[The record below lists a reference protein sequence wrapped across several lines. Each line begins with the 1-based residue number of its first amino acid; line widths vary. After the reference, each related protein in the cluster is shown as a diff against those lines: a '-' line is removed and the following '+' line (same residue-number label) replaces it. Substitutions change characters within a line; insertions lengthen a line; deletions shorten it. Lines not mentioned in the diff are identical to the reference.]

1 MKIKKQWI
9 ITTLFIMMLCPIT
22 VRAAGACTAVID
34 KNGYCDETGEYHDP
48 TLSTI
53 KDNNCSSY
61 KEDIVPGYCY
71 SICREDATTKFPNKV
86 PWLSVDQYDSILGGN
101 HFIWEEIVT
110 TRTRECETT
119 INWDK
124 WKREWEEVTG
134 NDSGIDFL
142 VMHIAREEH
151 QRNSDVP
158 VCELLNGENF
168 TGENAWHNDRFY
180 QNFDVDGKAAKG
192 LLANI
197 AGSSNLNKMKEYFG
211 CKAYT
216 EETKASK
223 TANVKTSGNSYATI
237 PSGTQPN
244 DYKKTCTNQLSSAQK
259 KRYTY
264 AEVIQQSEGL
274 VCWYYTCPSG
284 VKPTDKG
291 KCQKEVQKSKTGC
304 KNGQDHIWS
313 KVDFNWLR
321 DGFTI
326 ANPQTYCAATDS
338 IPYNTLRYDAVWNDF
353 VGEGASGG
361 SNGYRL
367 SLNEFKQKI
376 QRLESIL
383 RTCNTSNNASNSTDT
398 TSITVNY
405 QDQPS
410 KTYKRDVPLTKNRV
424 GSPVVESKT
433 TKASNSTIYKSNCMN
448 VSASAL
454 SGVISINDIAG
465 ILGSTNCQKQEY
477 TELRNYTN
485 TSIYSKISEKFKY
498 TMPEKTYRY
507 IQKTDGK
514 AVDQVSG
521 DILTNKRYI
530 DIGYPNYPVY
540 YKTPTGTYPMQLTYQ
555 NIGTNGHFVDS
566 AVYSCKYK
574 VINRIIPCTG
584 ADCYD
589 PDCVG
594 EHCDRN
600 YDNGGGDTGLNGL
613 NIIYRPISLTN
624 PFPSETGT
632 GREAG
637 VNWTESDISNY
648 ITKNRKVTENDVY
661 NKTPIYSFTLTPAS
675 IKKIK
680 GYNSTT
686 EYSDFNLTCSS
697 QKNGKRCTSN
707 FLKNLSNYNVIVNQA
722 QSTCYNVGQGDA
734 FYSCADK
741 PVQDNVRCLWNS
753 ETKKMDCV
761 NCSAGQGNENHKIC
775 VLAKGKGSE

>member
-9 ITTLFIMMLCPIT
+9 IVALSIMILCPMT

-53 KDNNCSSY
+53 KDNNCNSY

-124 WKREWEEVTG
+124 WKREWEEATG
-134 NDSGIDFL
+134 SNSGIDFL

-158 VCELLNGENF
+158 ICDLLDDLDF

-180 QNFDVDGKAAKG
+180 QTFDIGGKKAKAY
-192 LLANI
+192 LAKEI
-197 AGSSNLNKMKEYFG
+197 VKSSNLDKMKEYFG
-211 CKAYT
+211 CKT
-216 EETKASK
+216 SKAN
-223 TANVKTSGNSYATI
+223 TVKQLSGSGNSWITI
-237 PSGTQPN
+237 PVGTEDPEKACV
-244 DYKKTCTNQLSSAQK
+244 DKLSSAQK

-264 AEVIQQSEGL
+264 KGTVKGNSGGNTATTEVL
-274 VCWYYTCPSG
+274 VCEYYTCENGNKPS
-284 VKPTDKG
+284 KKG
-291 KCQKEVQKSKTGC
+291 ICEKKSETGC
-304 KNGQDHIWS
+304 PTGQDHVWS
-313 KVDFNWLR
+313 QVDFNWLR

-326 ANPQTYCAATDS
+326 ANPKTYCAATDK
-338 IPYNTLRYDAVWNDF
+338 IPYNTLRYDAAWNDF

-367 SLNEFKQKI
+367 SLNELKQKI

-410 KTYKRDVPLTKNRV
+410 KTYKRDVPLIKNRV
-424 GSPVVESKT
+424 GSPQVESKT

-454 SGVISINDIAG
+454 SGVISINDISG

-477 TELRNYTN
+477 TELRDYAN
-485 TSIYSKISEKFKY
+485 TSIYSKISEKYKY

-530 DIGYPNYPVY
+530 EIGYPNYPVY
-540 YKTPTGTYPMQLTYQ
+540 YKTPTGTYPMQLTYR
-555 NIGTNGHFVDS
+555 NIGTNGHFVSS
-566 AVYSCKYK
+566 AIYSCKYK

-624 PFPSETGT
+624 PFPGETGT
-632 GREAG
+632 GRAAG
-637 VNWTESDISNY
+637 INWTSSDINTY
-648 ITKNRKVTENDVY
+648 ITKNRDVKENDVY
-661 NKTPIYSFTLTPAS
+661 KKTPIYSFTLTPAS

-686 EYSDFNLTCSS
+686 EYSDFNLKCSS
-697 QKNGKRCTSN
+697 QKNGKRCTSD

-741 PVQDNVRCLWNS
+741 PVQDNIKCLWNS

-761 NCSAGQGNENHKIC
+761 NCSTGQGNESHKIC

>member
-9 ITTLFIMMLCPIT
+9 IVALSIMILCPMT

-53 KDNNCSSY
+53 KDNNCNSY

-124 WKREWEEVTG
+124 WKREWEEATG
-134 NDSGIDFL
+134 SNSGIDFL

-158 VCELLNGENF
+158 VCDLLNGVF
-168 TGENAWHNDRFY
+168 TGPNVEHHQKFY
-180 QNFDVDGKAAKG
+180 GNFDIGGKEAKAY
-192 LLANI
+192 LAKEI
-197 AGSSNLNKMKEYFG
+197 VKSSNLDKMKEYFG
-211 CKAYT
+211 CKT
-216 EETKASK
+216 SKAN
-223 TANVKTSGNSYATI
+223 TVKQLSGSGNSWITI
-237 PSGTQPN
+237 PVGTKDPEKACV
-244 DYKKTCTNQLSSAQK
+244 DKLSSAQK

-264 AEVIQQSEGL
+264 KGAVKGNSGGNTATTEVL
-274 VCWYYTCPSG
+274 VCEYYTCENGNKPS
-284 VKPTDKG
+284 KKG
-291 KCQKEVQKSKTGC
+291 ICEKKSETGC
-304 KNGQDHIWS
+304 PTGQDHVWS
-313 KVDFNWLR
+313 QVDFNWLR

-326 ANPQTYCAATDS
+326 AEPKTYCAATDK
-338 IPYNTLRYDAVWNDF
+338 IPYNTLRYDAAWNDF

-367 SLNEFKQKI
+367 SLNELKQKI

-410 KTYKRDVPLTKNRV
+410 KTYKRDVPLIKNRV
-424 GSPVVESKT
+424 GSPQVESKT

-454 SGVISINDIAG
+454 SGVISIDDISG

-477 TELRNYTN
+477 TELRDYAN
-485 TSIYSKISEKFKY
+485 TSIYSKISEKYKY

-530 DIGYPNYPVY
+530 EIGYPNYPVY
-540 YKTPTGTYPMQLTYQ
+540 YKTPTGTYPMQLTYR
-555 NIGTNGHFVDS
+555 NIGTNGHFVSS

-624 PFPSETGT
+624 PFPGETGT
-632 GREAG
+632 GRAAG
-637 VNWTESDISNY
+637 INWTSSDINTY
-648 ITKNRKVTENDVY
+648 ITKNRDVKENDVY
-661 NKTPIYSFTLTPAS
+661 KKTPIYSFTLTPAS

-686 EYSDFNLTCSS
+686 EYSDFNLKCSS
-697 QKNGKRCTSN
+697 QKNGKRCTSD

-741 PVQDNVRCLWNS
+741 PVQDNIKCLWNS

>member
-9 ITTLFIMMLCPIT
+9 IVALSIMILCPMT

-53 KDNNCSSY
+53 KDNNCNSY

-124 WKREWEEVTG
+124 WKREWEEATG
-134 NDSGIDFL
+134 SNSGIDFL

-158 VCELLNGENF
+158 VCDLLNCVF
-168 TGENAWHNDRFY
+168 TGPNVEHHQKFY
-180 QNFDVDGKAAKG
+180 GNFDIGGKEAKAY
-192 LLANI
+192 LAKEI
-197 AGSSNLNKMKEYFG
+197 VKSSNLDKMKEYFG
-211 CKAYT
+211 CKT
-216 EETKASK
+216 SKAN
-223 TANVKTSGNSYATI
+223 TVKQLSGSGNSWITI
-237 PSGTQPN
+237 PVGTKDPEKACV
-244 DYKKTCTNQLSSAQK
+244 DKLSSAQK

-264 AEVIQQSEGL
+264 KGAVKGNSGGNTATTEVL
-274 VCWYYTCPSG
+274 VCEYYTCENGNKPS
-284 VKPTDKG
+284 KKG
-291 KCQKEVQKSKTGC
+291 ICEKKSETGC
-304 KNGQDHIWS
+304 PTGQDHVWS
-313 KVDFNWLR
+313 QVDFNWLR

-326 ANPQTYCAATDS
+326 AEPKTYCAATDK
-338 IPYNTLRYDAVWNDF
+338 IPYNTLRYDAAWNDF

-367 SLNEFKQKI
+367 SLNELKQKI

-410 KTYKRDVPLTKNRV
+410 KTYKRDVPLIKNRV
-424 GSPVVESKT
+424 GSPQVESKT

-454 SGVISINDIAG
+454 SGVISIDDISG

-477 TELRNYTN
+477 TELRDYAN
-485 TSIYSKISEKFKY
+485 TSIYSKISEKYKY

-530 DIGYPNYPVY
+530 EIGYPNYPVY
-540 YKTPTGTYPMQLTYQ
+540 YKTPTGTYPMQLTYR
-555 NIGTNGHFVDS
+555 NIGTNGHFVSS

-624 PFPSETGT
+624 PFPGETGT
-632 GREAG
+632 GRAAG
-637 VNWTESDISNY
+637 INWTSSDINTY
-648 ITKNRKVTENDVY
+648 ITKNRDVKENDVY
-661 NKTPIYSFTLTPAS
+661 KKTPIYSFTLTPAS

-686 EYSDFNLTCSS
+686 EYSDFNLKCSS
-697 QKNGKRCTSN
+697 QKNGKRCTSD

-741 PVQDNVRCLWNS
+741 PVQDNIKCLWNS

>member
-9 ITTLFIMMLCPIT
+9 IVALSIMILCPMT

-53 KDNNCSSY
+53 KDNNCNSY

-124 WKREWEEVTG
+124 WKREWEEATG
-134 NDSGIDFL
+134 SNSGIDFL

-158 VCELLNGENF
+158 ICDLLDDLDF

-180 QNFDVDGKAAKG
+180 QTFDIRGKKAKAY
-192 LLANI
+192 LAKEI
-197 AGSSNLNKMKEYFG
+197 VKSSNLDKMKEYFG
-211 CKAYT
+211 CKT
-216 EETKASK
+216 SKAN
-223 TANVKTSGNSYATI
+223 TVKQLSGSGNSWITI
-237 PSGTQPN
+237 PVGTKDPEKACV
-244 DYKKTCTNQLSSAQK
+244 DKLSSAQK

-264 AEVIQQSEGL
+264 KGAVKGNSGGNTATTEVL
-274 VCWYYTCPSG
+274 VCEYYTCENGNKPS
-284 VKPTDKG
+284 KKG
-291 KCQKEVQKSKTGC
+291 ICEKKSETGC
-304 KNGQDHIWS
+304 PTGQDHVWS
-313 KVDFNWLR
+313 QVDFNWLR

-326 ANPQTYCAATDS
+326 AEPKTYCAATDK
-338 IPYNTLRYDAVWNDF
+338 IPYNTLRYDAAWNDF

-367 SLNEFKQKI
+367 SLNELKQKI

-410 KTYKRDVPLTKNRV
+410 KTYKRDVPLIKNRV
-424 GSPVVESKT
+424 GSPQVESKT

-454 SGVISINDIAG
+454 SGVISIDDISG

-477 TELRNYTN
+477 TELRDYAN
-485 TSIYSKISEKFKY
+485 TSIYSKISEKYKY

-530 DIGYPNYPVY
+530 EIGYPNYPVY
-540 YKTPTGTYPMQLTYQ
+540 YKTPTGTYPMQLTYR
-555 NIGTNGHFVDS
+555 NIGTNGHFVSS

-624 PFPSETGT
+624 PFPGETGT
-632 GREAG
+632 GRAAG
-637 VNWTESDISNY
+637 INWTSSDINTY
-648 ITKNRKVTENDVY
+648 ITKNRDVKENDVY
-661 NKTPIYSFTLTPAS
+661 KKTPIYSFTLTPAS

-686 EYSDFNLTCSS
+686 EYSDFNLKCSS
-697 QKNGKRCTSN
+697 QKNGKRCTSD
-707 FLKNLSNYNVIVNQA
+707 FLKNLSNYNAIVNQA

-741 PVQDNVRCLWNS
+741 PVQDNIKCLWNS

>member
-9 ITTLFIMMLCPIT
+9 IVALSIMILCPMT

-53 KDNNCSSY
+53 KDNNCNSY

-124 WKREWEEVTG
+124 WKREWEEATG
-134 NDSGIDFL
+134 SNSGIDFL

-158 VCELLNGENF
+158 VCDLLKGVF
-168 TGENAWHNDRFY
+168 TGPNVEHHQKFY
-180 QNFDVDGKAAKG
+180 GNFDIGGKEAKAY
-192 LLANI
+192 LAKEI
-197 AGSSNLNKMKEYFG
+197 VKSSNLDKMKEYFG
-211 CKAYT
+211 CKT
-216 EETKASK
+216 SKAN
-223 TANVKTSGNSYATI
+223 TVKQLSGSGNSWITI
-237 PSGTQPN
+237 PVGTKDPEKACV
-244 DYKKTCTNQLSSAQK
+244 DKLSSAQK

-264 AEVIQQSEGL
+264 KGAVKGNSGGNTATTEVL
-274 VCWYYTCPSG
+274 VCEYYTCENGNKPS
-284 VKPTDKG
+284 KKG
-291 KCQKEVQKSKTGC
+291 ICEKKSETGC
-304 KNGQDHIWS
+304 PTGQDHVWS
-313 KVDFNWLR
+313 QVDFNWLR

-326 ANPQTYCAATDS
+326 AEPKTYCAATDK
-338 IPYNTLRYDAVWNDF
+338 IPYNTLRYDAAWNDF

-367 SLNEFKQKI
+367 SLNELKQKI

-410 KTYKRDVPLTKNRV
+410 KTYKRDVPLIKNRV
-424 GSPVVESKT
+424 GSPQVESKT

-454 SGVISINDIAG
+454 SGVISIDDISG

-477 TELRNYTN
+477 TELRDYAN
-485 TSIYSKISEKFKY
+485 TSIYSKISEKYKY

-530 DIGYPNYPVY
+530 EIGYPNYPVY
-540 YKTPTGTYPMQLTYQ
+540 YKTPTGTYPMQLTYR
-555 NIGTNGHFVDS
+555 NIGTNGHFVSS

-624 PFPSETGT
+624 PFPGETGT
-632 GREAG
+632 GRAAG
-637 VNWTESDISNY
+637 INWTSSDINTY
-648 ITKNRKVTENDVY
+648 ITKNRDVKENDVY
-661 NKTPIYSFTLTPAS
+661 KKTPIYSFTLTPAS

-686 EYSDFNLTCSS
+686 EYSDFNLKCSS
-697 QKNGKRCTSN
+697 QKNGKRCTSD

-741 PVQDNVRCLWNS
+741 PVQDNIKCLWNS